1 VFRRL
6 RPVALVALALAVVG
20 LVLPSAAP
28 VALAGGGLVT
38 VMDATYDVMPEE
50 ARVHVTVDAESTS
63 FERDAPEGPV
73 YYAGLSMSIPA
84 GSSNIAATA
93 AGEPLPVTITPGTD
107 ETRLDI
113 GFSEQVL
120 LGDSYAYQLMFDMV
134 DLGGA
139 SNRDFRIGH
148 SVVAFP
154 VWAFG
159 SPDAD
164 GSSVAVLLPPTF
176 TPAVYGGPLVETTAD
191 DGSIHLTAD
200 TSNLPSWF
208 AYVTAE
214 RPGIF
219 TATPFS
225 VALGPDDATGQ
236 VHAWDDD
243 PEWGARTVDLML
255 QGLPALYELI
265 GLDWPVVGD
274 LKVEESANRLGDYAG
289 IYNRLTEKIN
299 VRYDADATVTLH
311 EAAHVWFNNDL
322 FRDRWIGEAWAEFYA
337 VQSADV
343 IGVGGE
349 TFELTDDLLAAQI
362 PLNDWE
368 GIGAENRDVEA
379 FAYAASFH
387 LAELIFE
394 RTDIDGLRA
403 VWRAAEDGEMAYQ
416 PIHGTAAPEQG
427 VAFSSEDWQRL
438 LDLLEERT
446 AVTYD
451 DLWTTWVVDPTE
463 NIMVGERA
471 EAREL
476 YQSVVAAAGTWE
488 LPSTIRLNMGSW
500 QFDAASA
507 QLDTAD
513 RVLDLAAN
521 LDLLADDLGLEPPD
535 QLRAAFEGSAGLEA
549 ALTEANKELFALELI
564 ADATHG
570 LAAEQDPIEQIGLL
584 FSEPTVALDAAET
597 AWEAGDH
604 GEATDQ
610 AEAVLTTLAEADDR
624 GRERVAVG
632 GGILLVTLGGTAL
645 LVRRRRRDR
654 SDYLAVVE
662 TPSDAPT
669 DFPTDEPAD

>member
-1 VFRRL
+1 
-6 RPVALVALALAVVG
+6 
-20 LVLPSAAP
+20 
-28 VALAGGGLVT
+28 
-38 VMDATYDVMPEE
+38 
-50 ARVHVTVDAESTS
+50 
-63 FERDAPEGPV
+63 
-73 YYAGLSMSIPA
+73 
-84 GSSNIAATA
+84 
-93 AGEPLPVTITPGTD
+93 
-107 ETRLDI
+107 
-113 GFSEQVL
+113 
-120 LGDSYAYQLMFDMV
+120 
-134 DLGGA
+134 
-139 SNRDFRIGH
+139 
-148 SVVAFP
+148 
-154 VWAFG
+154 
-159 SPDAD
+159 
-164 GSSVAVLLPPTF
+164 
-176 TPAVYGGPLVETTAD
+176 
-191 DGSIHLTAD
+191 
-200 TSNLPSWF
+200 
-208 AYVTAE
+208 
-214 RPGIF
+214 
-219 TATPFS
+219 
-225 VALGPDDATGQ
+225 
-236 VHAWDDD
+236 
-243 PEWGARTVDLML
+243 
-255 QGLPALYELI
+255 
-265 GLDWPVVGD
+265 
-274 LKVEESANRLGDYAG
+274 
-289 IYNRLTEKIN
+289 
-299 VRYDADATVTLH
+299 
-311 EAAHVWFNNDL
+311 
-322 FRDRWIGEAWAEFYA
+322 
-337 VQSADV
+337 
-343 IGVGGE
+343 
-349 TFELTDDLLAAQI
+349 
-362 PLNDWE
+362 
-368 GIGAENRDVEA
+368 
-379 FAYAASFH
+379 
-387 LAELIFE
+387 
-394 RTDIDGLRA
+394 
-403 VWRAAEDGEMAYQ
+403 MAYQ

-610 AEAVLTTLAEADDR
+610 AEDVLTTLAEADDR

-654 SDYLAVVE
+654 NDDGAAIE
-662 TPSDAPT
+662 TPSDGPT

>member
-1 VFRRL
+1 M
-6 RPVALVALALAVVG
+6 PA
-20 LVLPSAAP
+20 SAP

-38 VMDATYDVMPEE
+38 VMDATYDVRPEDSL
-50 ARVHVTVDAESTS
+50 VHVTVDAESTS

-73 YYAGLSMSIPA
+73 YYAGLSMSIPP
-84 GSSNIAATA
+84 GSTNIQATA
-93 AGEPLPVTITPGTD
+93 DGEPLPLTITPSAD

-120 LGDSYAYQLMFDMV
+120 LGDSFAYQLTFDMV

-139 SNRDFRIGH
+139 ADRDFRIGH

-159 SPDAD
+159 SPEAD

-176 TPAVYGGPLVETTAD
+176 TPSVYGGPLAESTEA
-191 DGSIHLTAD
+191 DGSVVLTAD
-200 TSNLPSWF
+200 VSDTPSWF

-225 VALGPDDATGQ
+225 VALGQDDATGQ
-236 VHAWDDD
+236 VMAWDDD
-243 PEWGARTVDLML
+243 PDWGGRTLDLML
-255 QGLPALYELI
+255 QGLPALHELI
-265 GLDWPVVGD
+265 GLEWPVFGD

-289 IYNRLTEKIN
+289 IYNRQTEKIN
-299 VRYDADATVTLH
+299 VRYDADGTVTLH
-311 EAAHVWFNNDL
+311 EAAHVWFNSDL

-337 VQSADV
+337 VQSAEM

-368 GIGAENRDVEA
+368 GIGAENRDVEQ

-394 RTDIDGLRA
+394 RTDLDGLRA
-403 VWRAAEDGEMAYQ
+403 TWRAAEDGEMAYQ
-416 PIHGTAAPEQG
+416 PIHPADAPEAG
-427 VAFSSEDWQRL
+427 VAPTVEDWQRL

-446 AVTYD
+446 GATYD

-463 NIMVGERA
+463 NVQVVERA
-471 EAREL
+471 AAREQ
-476 YQSVVAAAGTWE
+476 YHAVVDAAGEWE
-488 LPSTIRLNMGSW
+488 LPTTIRTNMGSW
-500 QFDAASA
+500 QFDAATA

-513 RVLDLAAN
+513 RVLDLAAER
-521 LDLLADDLGLEPPD
+521 DQLADDLGLDPPD
-535 QLRAAFEGSAGLEA
+535 ELQVAFEGSGGLDA

-570 LAAEQDPIEQIGLL
+570 LEADLEPLQQIGLL
-584 FSEPTVALDAAET
+584 FAEPEVDLAAAES
-597 AWEAGDH
+597 AWESGDH
-604 GEATDQ
+604 GEATDR
-610 AEAVLTTLAEADDR
+610 ADAVLTTLEEADDR
-624 GRERVAVG
+624 GGERVAIG
-632 GGILLVTLGGTAL
+632 GAVLLVALGGTA
-645 LVRRRRRDR
+645 VWARRRRRDQAE
-654 SDYLAVVE
+654 DDTIVDVTVTEAPVVDPA
-662 TPSDAPT
+662 TDGPSD
-669 DFPTDEPAD
+669 PAA